1 MMSRKT
7 KSKLIT
13 SLLEI
18 LLFVCISFIIIVPLL
33 IMVLGSFKDRQPRL
47 RLFYLELPKQWLFEN
62 YVTVFEEADL
72 GTALFNGILITVVST
87 AVTIGGQFPGGVCCG
102 EKKDPR
108 LSRFLYYFFFIGT
121 IIPMQTIPTIR
132 LFSALGIYGSDTNAI
147 LLYVAMNISFSCF
160 LYTGIYQGNPQSV
173 LTRRLLLT
181 VLRQ

>member
-1 MMSRKT
+1 MSRKT

-33 IMVLGSFKDRQPRL
+33 IMILGSFKDATEVTA
-47 RLFYLELPKQWLFEN
+47 FNLELPKQWLFEN

-72 GTALFNGILITVVST
+72 ITAFFNGILITVVST
-87 AVTIGGQFPGGVCCG
+87 AITIGVSSLAAFIVARR
-102 EKKDPR
+102 KTS

-132 LFSALGIYGSDTNAI
+132 LFSALGIYGSYTTPSYYMWPSI
-147 LLYVAMNISFSCF
+147 FLLAAFCI
-160 LYTGIYQGNPQSV
+160 QGLSRESPKL
-173 LTRRLLLT
+173 LTRPLLLT
-181 VLRQ
+181 ELRQ